1 MDSKNQNQ
9 NVADKKT
16 ELSTTENE
24 STLAE
29 YIIVLNENVS
39 IADALNNLQD
49 YEVQVIRDLNKNRY
63 LIGLVKDPGIEKL
76 TKEVEKSEHIKQIQ
90 PNYSY
95 TIQ

>member
-1 MDSKNQNQ
+1 MSQI
-9 NVADKKT
+9 KKT
-16 ELSTTENE
+16 ELSTTKNE

-49 YEVQVIRDLNKNRY
+49 YEVKVIRDLNKNRY

-76 TKEVEKSEHIKQIQ
+76 TKEVEKSEHIKRIQ